1 MATTFKEIMNDLKRK
16 IYRPVYF
23 LCGEEPYFI
32 DKISEQIENN
42 VIPEEEQ
49 GFNLNILYGKE
60 TSMETVLNYARQFPM
75 MGERQVVIVKEA
87 QNLKEFSA
95 RGGKDGDDENESADT
110 KSDKSE
116 SPTKAAL
123 QSYLENPVSS
133 TILVFCHK
141 YKKPDKRQKLGKTLT
156 SKTVYFESDKLRD
169 WDMPKF
175 IAGMV
180 SDMNLKANERVC
192 HMLSEYLGSD
202 IGKIENE
209 LEKLKINLPAGAE
222 VTMQHI
228 QENIGISKE
237 YNIFELQ
244 DAIESKDVLKANRI
258 INYFNANPKD
268 HFISMTLGFLY
279 GYFVKVMMVHF
290 CQDRSKMGIAKSL
303 GISPYFADKYDRAAR
318 NYNTAK
324 LKSIFS
330 YLREADI
337 RSKGIDNAGTTHAE
351 LQRELIFK
359 ILH

>member
-1 MATTFKEIMNDLKRK
+1 MASTFKEIMNDLKRK

-32 DKISEQIENN
+32 DKISEYIEKNI
-42 VIPEEEQ
+42 VPEEET

-60 TSMETVLNYARQFPM
+60 TTMETVLNYARQFPM

-87 QNLKEFSA
+87 QNLKEFGS
-95 RGGKDGDDENESADT
+95 RGGKDSDEEETDT
-110 KSDKSE
+110 KKSE
-116 SPTKAAL
+116 KTESPIKSVL
-123 QSYLENPVSS
+123 LNYIENPVDS

-141 YKKPDKRQKLGKTLT
+141 YKKPDKRNKLGKTLT
-156 SKTVYFESDKLRD
+156 TKTVYFESDKLRD

-244 DAIESKDVLKANRI
+244 DAIENKDVLKANRI

-290 CQDRSKMGIAKSL
+290 SQDRSKMGLAKSL
-303 GISPYFADKYDRAAR
+303 GISPYFAEKYERAAR

-324 LKSIFS
+324 LKSIFT